1 MTWLVL
7 KTEDLGLMVE
17 VGKFL
22 CKIYLAFINMGK
34 NFRLPTWGKWSEPE
48 SLVECFPIRWR
59 IL

>member
-34 NFRLPTWGKWSEPE
+34 ISFKP
-48 SLVECFPIRWR
+48 
-59 IL
+59 